1 MFAVALAAVSAIFS
15 LAHAQEQ
22 TPPVTSLRVATKS
35 IEPFVFLGDAGPSG
49 FSIDLWDLIA
59 LDAGLEFEYVIV
71 DTVQQQLEA
80 VQSGAA
86 DVAIA
91 AITITQEREEDADF
105 SFSYFDSGL
114 GILVRSGGGGS
125 DVFSAIVA
133 TPFTG
138 ALLRLVA
145 LLAVIIIISG
155 HIIWFAERWRN
166 SDFPRA
172 YLPGVWEGIW
182 WSAVTVTTVGY
193 GDRTPR
199 SSFGRIFGLFWMFA
213 GLFII
218 ANFTA
223 SVTTQLTVNEIQN
236 AINGPQDLYGK
247 PVATV
252 EGSTAADWLARQNIN
267 HVGVEFA
274 EDAYALLENGRVDA
288 VVYDFPVL
296 RYHALN
302 DQSGIFEVVGAPFD
316 KEDYGIA
323 FAPASPLREETNRSL
338 LRLRENGVYDR
349 LYFEWFG
356 ENPDR

>member
-1 MFAVALAAVSAIFS
+1 MPA
-15 LAHAQEQ
+15 
-22 TPPVTSLRVATKS
+22 
-35 IEPFVFLGDAGPSG
+35 DA
-49 FSIDLWDLIA
+49 
-59 LDAGLEFEYVIV
+59 
-71 DTVQQQLEA
+71 
-80 VQSGAA
+80 
-86 DVAIA
+86 AIA
-91 AITITQEREEDADF
+91 AITITQERETGVDF

-114 GILVRSGGGGS
+114 GILVRTGDGNS
-125 DVFSAIVA
+125 DFFKAIVA

-138 ALLRLVA
+138 SLLRLVA
-145 LLAVIIIISG
+145 LLAVIIIVSG
-155 HIIWFAERWRN
+155 HMIWLAERRRN

-199 SSFGRIFGLFWMFA
+199 SNFGRIFGLFWMFA

-236 AINGPQDLYGK
+236 AINGPQDLHGK
-247 PVATV
+247 QVATV
-252 EGSTAADWLARQNIN
+252 TGSTAADWLARQNIT

-274 EDAYALLENGRVDA
+274 EDAYRLLENGRVDA

-302 DQSGIFEVVGAPFD
+302 DQRAIFEVVGAPFD
-316 KEDYGIA
+316 KEDYGVA
-323 FAPASPLREETNRSL
+323 FAPASPLREEVNRSL
-338 LRLRENGVYDR
+338 LRLRENGLYDS

-356 ENPDR
+356 RSPDR